1 MPIVTKKGDQG
12 TTYLFNGKK
21 VSKDSQI
28 IEAIGSLDELSSFI
42 GLVSV
47 IEKEKEWIFFLQS
60 IQKVLYQIMAFC
72 AGKKNKNDLLK
83 DEISS
88 LEKKIFSLE
97 KELTPIKNFIIPQGT
112 ILSSWY
118 HVLRTICRRAE
129 RRAVSLMKKNL
140 NQEKKQI
147 IIYLNRLSDF
157 FYLLARKKNKNKEM
171 IFTI

>member
-1 MPIVTKKGDQG
+1 MSIVTKKGDWG
-12 TTYLFNGKK
+12 TTYLFSGKQ
-21 VSKDSQI
+21 VPKDSEV

-42 GLVSV
+42 GLASV
-47 IEKEKEWIFFLQS
+47 IENEKEWICFLQS

-88 LEKKIFSLE
+88 LEEKIFSLE
-97 KELTPIKNFIIPQGT
+97 KELTPIKNFIAPRGT
-112 ILSSWY
+112 MISSWY
-118 HVLRTICRRAE
+118 HILRTICRRAE
-129 RRAVSLMKKNL
+129 RRVVSLIKKNPK
-140 NQEKKQI
+140 QEKKQI